1 MGRKDYKS
9 GEEFQIGTKRFQ
21 IGAEITNRGKR
32 DFKSGQ
38 GLQIDAEQKAILH
51 SMDTSHKL
59 MWINRMLCFSLS
71 VICCL
76 FLDELVA
83 NVQARCKAFINPH
96 NVSSQILS
104 TNSKTTIFGQQHP
117 NFVYYADIT
126 YQSNFLN
133 IRLYLI
139 ESIFIRILN
148 GWNDYTIS
156 SIESLLFLWSAL

>member
-1 MGRKDYKS
+1 
-9 GEEFQIGTKRFQ
+9 
-21 IGAEITNRGKR
+21 
-32 DFKSGQ
+32 
-38 GLQIDAEQKAILH
+38 
-51 SMDTSHKL
+51 
-59 MWINRMLCFSLS
+59 MLCFSLS

-117 NFVYYADIT
+117 NFVYYTDIT

-156 SIESLLFLWSAL
+156 SIESFFVSMICIITLINNFITLVNGWCERFYNSYLRLAKCCFLF